1 MPKYSKSRG
10 DDRPFRRRHKNI
22 TSYKHLT
29 HMVHHIPQNIWE
41 EMRRA
46 ADTRR
51 TQQIKGGTKHKKK
64 VLPSSLEALAN
75 TKYPAE
81 FNRYLADENARHLDH
96 SLEFHKGGGLGTA
109 VNAITDQMWNAF
121 SALPGGSQIHD
132 LVSSPSYGEKLTKRD
147 QDNADVL
154 TEAYKPVHKRA
165 PSIHGWVRVPRFD
178 TEYVTV
184 YWEPSSGAVHVGVRG
199 SQSFT
204 DWTYHDVG
212 ILTDQHPGEDQTNE
226 IRKELVQISKEF
238 PNAEMYLMSHSLS
251 GAFVTDS
258 FNGASA
264 EEQKYLDNYD
274 HLLYFNPGSS
284 PIADDSSIKERLED
298 PRVKLFLNRS
308 DIINQ
313 GYVQA
318 KDDNVYTVYGEPTIN
333 PVAAHGYKQ
342 WTSGDPEY
350 SQAVSWGEDFFTD
363 FGNNEWTP
371 GADTQEAFE
380 TLEPVG
386 T

>member
-1 MPKYSKSRG
+1 M
-10 DDRPFRRRHKNI
+10 
-22 TSYKHLT
+22 
-29 HMVHHIPQNIWE
+29 W
-41 EMRRA
+41 
-46 ADTRR
+46 
-51 TQQIKGGTKHKKK
+51 GT
-64 VLPSSLEALAN
+64 E
-75 TKYPAE
+75 
-81 FNRYLADENARHLDH
+81 
-96 SLEFHKGGGLGTA
+96 
-109 VNAITDQMWNAF
+109 
-121 SALPGGSQIHD
+121 
-132 LVSSPSYGEKLTKRD
+132 
-147 QDNADVL
+147 
-154 TEAYKPVHKRA
+154 
-165 PSIHGWVRVPRFD
+165 
-178 TEYVTV
+178 
-184 YWEPSSGAVHVGVRG
+184 
-199 SQSFT
+199 
-204 DWTYHDVG
+204 
-212 ILTDQHPGEDQTNE
+212 QHPGEDQTNE

-350 SQAVSWGEDFFTD
+350 SQPVSWGEDFFTD
-363 FGNNEWTP
+363 FGNNEWAP
-371 GADTQEAFE
+371 GADTQKAFE
-380 TLEPVG
+380 SLEAED